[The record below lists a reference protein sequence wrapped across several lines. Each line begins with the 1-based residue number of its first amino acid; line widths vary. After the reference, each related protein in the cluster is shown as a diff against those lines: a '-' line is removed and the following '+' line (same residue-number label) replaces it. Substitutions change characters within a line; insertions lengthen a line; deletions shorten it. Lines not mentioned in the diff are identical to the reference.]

1 MNHTARWALLAVCVL
16 LPAVSFRVGGI
27 ALWVLL
33 AVGYAVVAAG
43 ALYALHDDGE
53 LKAAFRYQQGDPA
66 IGLITGVM
74 IAFLFKGATEHLI
87 APVPFLRACTLDGPL
102 VDNPDATGVHV
113 FTELVRSH
121 ACKALGRSA
130 ALPTGPLRA
139 IATLGIAILEEV
151 AWRAGA
157 QRWLSD
163 RLGSTRGYV
172 AAALLFPLSQL
183 LTGNVSLAL
192 IALPVGFLWGALFR
206 WRGSLVPSILSHA
219 TFSYFLLG
227 QWAPFEIRNVITLH

>member
-1 MNHTARWALLAVCVL
+1 MNNTARWALLAVCVL
-16 LPAVSFRVGGI
+16 VPAVSFRVGGL
-27 ALWVLL
+27 ALWIIL
-33 AVGYAVVAAG
+33 AAGYAVVAAG

-66 IGLITGVM
+66 IGLITGVVL
-74 IAFLFKGATEHLI
+74 AYLFKGATEYLI
-87 APVPFLRACTLDGPL
+87 APANFLRACTVDGPL
-102 VDNPDATGVHV
+102 VDNPNTSGVHA

-121 ACKALGRSA
+121 ACKALGRTA
-130 ALPTGPLRA
+130 ALPSGPNRTL
-139 IATLGIAILEEV
+139 ATLGIAVLEEV

-163 RLGSTRGYV
+163 RLGSTRGFV
-172 AAALLFPLSQL
+172 AAGALFPLSQL

-192 IALPVGFLWGALFR
+192 LALPAGFLWAALAR

-219 TFSYFLLG
+219 MFSYFLLG
-227 QWAPFEIRNVITLH
+227 LWAPFQIRNVITLH